1 MHHLGVSSTRA
12 LSLIA
17 SKTERVARPWYE
29 PNISTP
35 TEHQGQGDRTQ
46 HERTAMVTR
55 VSRSFLR
62 VGQFEL
68 FGRRA
73 AAGERPGA
81 MRELE
86 LLVR

>member
-35 TEHQGQGDRTQ
+35 AEHQGQGDRTQ

>member
-1 MHHLGVSSTRA
+1 MLNPM
-12 LSLIA
+12 LCPINA
-17 SKTERVARPWYE
+17 SRYS
-29 PNISTP
+29 PNTSTP
-35 TEHQGQGDRTQ
+35 AEHQGQGDTTQ
-46 HERTAMVTR
+46 YERVAMVTR
-55 VSRSFLR
+55 VSRSFIR

-73 AAGERPGA
+73 AAGKRPGA